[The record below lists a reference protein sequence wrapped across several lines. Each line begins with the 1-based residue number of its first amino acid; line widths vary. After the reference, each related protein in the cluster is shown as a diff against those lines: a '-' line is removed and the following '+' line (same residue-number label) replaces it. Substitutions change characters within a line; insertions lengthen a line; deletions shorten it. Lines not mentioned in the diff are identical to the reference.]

1 MPEVKSGL
9 KEITRQLPNGILAAI
24 NKLSDDTIDSIME
37 IRLRSGCP
45 LSVNIG
51 GMNMFVSDKDVSL
64 LPTRNAYIVSE
75 QEIEEAYLKICNYSV
90 HTHSDEIKQGFITL
104 KGGHRAG
111 ICGTAVY
118 EAGEIS
124 AFRDITSIN
133 IRASRSFF
141 GCATPLLKWALKGN
155 LLISGPT
162 ASGKTTK
169 LRDLARLL
177 SEQYKRVVIIDS
189 RFELCNGRRAE
200 NLGPCCDVL
209 SGVKKS
215 DGLDIAVRTLNPE
228 YIILDE
234 LGSISE
240 TKGIISAMF
249 CGVKV
254 IASIHAGSLQEL
266 KSRPQAKLLIK
277 SGAVDYIAQLNGIN
291 EPVNVYGVEKGE
303 TVEMND

>member
-1 MPEVKSGL
+1 MTEVKNTL
-9 KEITRQLPNGILAAI
+9 EEITNHLPSNIKTAI
-24 NKLSDDTIDSIME
+24 CKLPTSVTDKVME
-37 IRLRSGCP
+37 IRLRAGCP
-45 LSVNIG
+45 LSVNVG
-51 GMNMFVSDKDVSL
+51 GMNMFVSNNDVSI
-64 LPTRNAYIVSE
+64 LPTKSAYIVSMAE
-75 QEIEEAYLKICNYSV
+75 VEETYLKICNYSV

-118 EAGEIS
+118 EKGEIS

-133 IRASRSFF
+133 IRTSRQFY
-141 GCATPLLKWALKGN
+141 GCAAPLLKWALKGN

-169 LRDLARLL
+169 LRDLAHLL
-177 SEQYKRVVIIDS
+177 SKQCKRVVVIDS
-189 RFELCNGRRAE
+189 RFELCGGGYKG

-209 SGVKKS
+209 SGVHKS

-234 LGSISE
+234 LGSSAE

-254 IASIHAGSLQEL
+254 IASIHAGNLDEL
-266 KSRPQAKLLIK
+266 KSRKQFKLLIE
-277 SGAVDYIAQLNGIN
+277 SGAVDYIAQLKGIN
-291 EPVNVYGVEKGE
+291 DSPSVFKVEKGK
-303 TVEMND
+303 TVMVDA